1 MSFSFGRRKGEREES
16 GRETKREKTHFFFP
30 KKKKK
35 KKNLKNFSQ
44 ETSGSAGQLL
54 ALYPFLF
61 GLQFAQVAVGAQM
74 LLATLKVAASAEGW
88 LDPESAG
95 SDLRGSRGV
104 AVAGAAMVFMGC
116 CNFANT
122 VSTIFEKK
130 RTRHVRTRGWGVS
143 RGASAGQMRA
153 SSSSGAFP
161 VSPTAAAAFG
171 GALAGSNCNSANAA
185 AAAKK

>member
-1 MSFSFGRRKGEREES
+1 MRNNEK
-16 GRETKREKTHFFFP
+16 KTHKKTKKLAPPP
-30 KKKKK
+30 KKKKL
-35 KKNLKNFSQ
+35 NQ

-61 GLQFAQVAVGAQM
+61 GLQFAQIAVGAQM
-74 LLATLKVAASAEGW
+74 LNATLKVAASAEGW
-88 LDPESAG
+88 LDPEAAG

-122 VSTIFEKK
+122 VSTILEKK
-130 RTRHVRTRGWGVS
+130 RTRHVRRRGWGGGAS
-143 RGASAGQMRA
+143 RGASAGHMRA

-161 VSPTAAAAFG
+161 VSPTGAAAFG
-171 GALAGSNCNSANAA
+171 GALAGSNTNAA
-185 AAAKK
+185 ARK